1 MNIGRKIG
9 LTLNRKDR
17 VLSRRCGFVQPT
29 EQALQSNHRR
39 AVVVVV
45 VVVTGNTCTNP
56 HGFHRIQHLHS
67 IKTVWDRTEQLAAA
81 SEERKGT

>member
-29 EQALQSNHRR
+29 EQALQSNHGH

-45 VVVTGNTCTNP
+45 VVVAPINTCTIP
-56 HGFHRIQHLHS
+56 HGFHRMQMLDS
-67 IKTVWDRTEQLAAA
+67 IKTAWDQTEQLAAA
-81 SEERKGT
+81 SE